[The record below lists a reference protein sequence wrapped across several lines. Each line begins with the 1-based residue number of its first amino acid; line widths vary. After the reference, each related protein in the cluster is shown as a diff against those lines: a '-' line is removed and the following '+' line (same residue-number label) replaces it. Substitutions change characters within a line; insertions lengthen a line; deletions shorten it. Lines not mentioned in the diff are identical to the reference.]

1 MLCSINWSCLIFAGL
16 LCLFF
21 QFHSTAVLC
30 VLCLHLALHCGKYF
44 HIHSKDCSKAYLICF
59 CSLRDHGPLQPVVQC
74 LKTVVLCIFSDFLVV
89 DRWRASL
96 LQGISLWPDTE
107 MPHVTFIIEWVV
119 FPCYSLVSRLPN
131 WYSLFLECHTSE
143 LYFLIN
149 AWTIIN
155 QFLLCMC

>member
-1 MLCSINWSCLIFAGL
+1 MLHKLKLPHFRWSPMSL
-16 LCLFF
+16 F

-44 HIHSKDCSKAYLICF
+44 HIHSKDCSMAYLICF

-107 MPHVTFIIEWVV
+107 VPHVTFIIEWVV
-119 FPCYSLVSRLPN
+119 FPCYSLVSKLLN

-155 QFLLCMC
+155 QFLLCVC